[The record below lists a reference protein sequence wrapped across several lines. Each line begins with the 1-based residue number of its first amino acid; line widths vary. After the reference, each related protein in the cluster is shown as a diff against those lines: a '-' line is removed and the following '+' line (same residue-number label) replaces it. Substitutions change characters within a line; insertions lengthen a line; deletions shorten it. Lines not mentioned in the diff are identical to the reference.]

1 MVYFETT
8 KLFLEN
14 LCSRLYNVFL
24 FQTRLRHDSAAS
36 LALCRNW
43 VSHLVIFIW
52 GFQDFQDD
60 REPSLVKGTDGLVVA
75 SFDLTAESVA
85 DGLRH
90 EQINL
95 NAARI
100 AHRSA
105 ASKGVSLVY

>member
-24 FQTRLRHDSAAS
+24 FQTRLRHDSAA
-36 LALCRNW
+36 LLVLCRNR